1 MVRDLKPECE
11 KEFSDIMLRETKKEY
26 SCELE
31 VWDKEFLTEEE
42 GGQCG
47 GVVMMSEN
55 LRIVCS
61 NTLKE
66 RLDLVFE
73 ELLPVIRKELF
84 PEHK

>member
-1 MVRDLKPECE
+1 MN
-11 KEFSDIMLRETKKEY
+11 ETKREFT
-26 SCELE
+26 CELTILE
-31 VWDKEFLTEEE
+31 NEFLTAEE

-47 GVVMMSEN
+47 GIVMCNEN
-55 LRIVCS
+55 KRIVCS

-84 PEHK
+84 PGHK